1 MTTGGRS
8 KGKNERLDSIDA
20 LRRRV
25 PLILKRLN
33 DEPELALRA
42 AANPLLVLQEMGIE
56 LTDRLAAEVALRL
69 RFRPEQIAHLESLRL
84 EIHKS
89 AGEVFDVDDPI
100 QLHQV
105 LFDRLKLSP
114 LPPAAQPVVI
124 AQSQVVTEFQSLPR
138 HELEYRWTAPGRV
151 RRPDPLDQL
160 RDAHP
165 VLRPLLTY
173 RALQA
178 SQPPL
183 ASNELVARLASG
195 DVSLPKI
202 RIRARLQR
210 GAIPE

>member
-1 MTTGGRS
+1 MATGGRS
-8 KGKNERLDSIDA
+8 KGKYERLDSIDV

-25 PLILKRLN
+25 PLILRRLN
-33 DEPELALRA
+33 DEPGLALRA

-56 LTDRLAAEVALRL
+56 LTDRLVAEVALRL
-69 RFRPEQIAHLESLRL
+69 RFRPEQIAHLESLRA

-105 LFDRLKLSP
+105 LFDRLKLSLL
-114 LPPAAQPVVI
+114 LPPAQPVVI
-124 AQSQVVTEFQSLPR
+124 AQSQVVREYQSLQR
-138 HELEYRWTAPGRV
+138 HELEHPWTAPGRT
-151 RRPDPLDQL
+151 RRPDPLEQL

-165 VLRPLLTY
+165 VLRPLLQY

-183 ASNELVARLASG
+183 ASSELVARLASG
-195 DVSLPKI
+195 DVALPKI